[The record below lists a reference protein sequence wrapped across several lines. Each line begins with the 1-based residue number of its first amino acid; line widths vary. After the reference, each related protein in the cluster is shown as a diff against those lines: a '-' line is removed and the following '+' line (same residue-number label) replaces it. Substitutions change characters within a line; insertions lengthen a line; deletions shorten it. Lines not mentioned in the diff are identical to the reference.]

1 MTKTKK
7 HIQMR
12 VVNIFLTAILLIGMV
27 PMAAFAETT
36 DNYYTFA
43 LISQPVE
50 YYGRTALGNLAN
62 AAALQYAYDRIVS
75 GIASSAETI
84 VVSNS
89 TNKLTVEELKTVF
102 DAYRRDHT
110 EHFWLGNA
118 YSYSFDSVNGT
129 VIGLKP
135 TYTMSGDKLTQA
147 KTAFNQAVNAYLAG
161 ITSDMSEFKIEKEL
175 HDRMAASISYEET
188 DNAHNAYGALVE
200 GKAVCEGYA
209 EAYQFLLQCAGLQSF
224 IVTGSSMNPATGIP
238 EVHAWNMVRVDGRY
252 YHVDLTWDDQGERLF
267 YAYFNK
273 TDARIKEDH
282 TIDATV
288 YTLPVCNSEVADYFS
303 VNGGNL
309 PAFDLDAVAA
319 LLTSGGGTARVYVTG
334 DKNAFI
340 AAFNANFAAL
350 AQKLGLTGSISGGY
364 ANLSRE
370 LILMVGLTGVTV
382 SGTATS
388 FNSSTDDVTIQLIES
403 GASEAAYETIVKGNT
418 ASYSIA
424 GVAPGTY
431 TMKVMKQNHV
441 TREYTV
447 TVGAENVTQD
457 VEIWLLGDVNGDGT
471 INVKDKKLI
480 FNHLNDPSGAL
491 TGYALDV
498 GDVNRDGT
506 INVKDKKLIF
516 NHLKGTSLW
525 S

>member
-1 MTKTKK
+1 M
-7 HIQMR
+7 
-12 VVNIFLTAILLIGMV
+12 
-27 PMAAFAETT
+27 
-36 DNYYTFA
+36 
-43 LISQPVE
+43 
-50 YYGRTALGNLAN
+50 
-62 AAALQYAYDRIVS
+62 
-75 GIASSAETI
+75 
-84 VVSNS
+84 
-89 TNKLTVEELKTVF
+89 
-102 DAYRRDHT
+102 
-110 EHFWLGNA
+110 
-118 YSYSFDSVNGT
+118 
-129 VIGLKP
+129 
-135 TYTMSGDKLTQA
+135 
-147 KTAFNQAVNAYLAG
+147 
-161 ITSDMSEFKIEKEL
+161 
-175 HDRMAASISYEET
+175 
-188 DNAHNAYGALVE
+188 
-200 GKAVCEGYA
+200 
-209 EAYQFLLQCAGLQSF
+209 
-224 IVTGSSMNPATGIP
+224 
-238 EVHAWNMVRVDGRY
+238 
-252 YHVDLTWDDQGERLF
+252 
-267 YAYFNK
+267 
-273 TDARIKEDH
+273 
-282 TIDATV
+282 
-288 YTLPVCNSEVADYFS
+288 
-303 VNGGNL
+303 
-309 PAFDLDAVAA
+309 
-319 LLTSGGGTARVYVTG
+319 
-334 DKNAFI
+334 
-340 AAFNANFAAL
+340 
-350 AQKLGLTGSISGGY
+350 
-364 ANLSRE
+364 
-370 LILMVGLTGVTV
+370 ILMVGLTGVTV

>member
-1 MTKTKK
+1 
-7 HIQMR
+7 
-12 VVNIFLTAILLIGMV
+12 
-27 PMAAFAETT
+27 
-36 DNYYTFA
+36 
-43 LISQPVE
+43 
-50 YYGRTALGNLAN
+50 
-62 AAALQYAYDRIVS
+62 
-75 GIASSAETI
+75 
-84 VVSNS
+84 
-89 TNKLTVEELKTVF
+89 
-102 DAYRRDHT
+102 
-110 EHFWLGNA
+110 
-118 YSYSFDSVNGT
+118 
-129 VIGLKP
+129 
-135 TYTMSGDKLTQA
+135 
-147 KTAFNQAVNAYLAG
+147 
-161 ITSDMSEFKIEKEL
+161 
-175 HDRMAASISYEET
+175 MAASISYEET

-238 EVHAWNMVRVDGRY
+238 EGHAWNMVRVDGRY

-370 LILMVGLTGVTV
+370 LILMVGLTGVEVNGTITSYGSDSESVTV
-382 SGTATS
+382 
-388 FNSSTDDVTIQLIES
+388 QLIES
-403 GASEAAYETIVKGNT
+403 GASEPAYETIVKGNT

-457 VEIWLLGDVNGDGT
+457 VKIHLKGDINGDGRVNTSDVGKANSHAKGTSTLTGYEFACADVNGDGKVNT
-471 INVKDKKLI
+471 
-480 FNHLNDPSGAL
+480 S
-491 TGYALDV
+491 DV
-498 GDVNRDGT
+498 GK
-506 INVKDKKLIF
+506 INS
-516 NHLKGTSLW
+516 HAKGTNKLW
-525 S
+525 